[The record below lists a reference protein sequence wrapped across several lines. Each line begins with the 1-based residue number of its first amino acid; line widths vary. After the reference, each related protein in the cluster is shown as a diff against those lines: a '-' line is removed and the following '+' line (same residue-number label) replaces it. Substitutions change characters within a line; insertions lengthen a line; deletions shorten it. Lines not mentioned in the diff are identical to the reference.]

1 MITETLGRYSMEWN
15 SGQIGEVNFLGGNLG
30 VSHDRSRKNA
40 LNWRN
45 GNRSR
50 WIQPV
55 LAAH

>member
-1 MITETLGRYSMEWN
+1 MITETLGRYSMELS

-30 VSHDRSRKNA
+30 VPHDRSGKKA

-45 GNRSR
+45 GNKSR
-50 WIQPV
+50 WIQLI

>member
-1 MITETLGRYSMEWN
+1 MITETLGRYSMELS

-30 VSHDRSRKNA
+30 VSRDRSGKKA

-45 GNRSR
+45 GNKSR
-50 WIQPV
+50 WIQLI